1 MTGAETFMAR
11 IVFQT
16 DNKTCEVE
24 DGTALI
30 ECSDEL
36 DISLAFGCT
45 EGTCGVC
52 EVMVLKGIENC
63 SKLTAEEKDFL
74 LPEDIEN
81 GMRLGCQLK
90 IKRGEVVLAW
100 RKNRAR

>member
-1 MTGAETFMAR
+1 MAKV
-11 IVFQT
+11 VFKT

-30 ECSDEL
+30 ECSEEL
-36 DISLAFGCT
+36 DISLTFGCT

-52 EVMVLKGIENC
+52 EVTVVKGMKNC
-63 SKLTAEEKDFL
+63 SKLTEEEKDFL

-81 GMRLGCQLK
+81 GIRRGCQVN
-90 IKRGEVVLAW
+90 INRGEVALSW
-100 RKNRAR
+100 RKNRAK